1 MRFGDPAGESWSAGN
16 PSAMLPSGVDVRPTP
31 TLRWLLLLSLAEIAT
46 MVTFSNYTAAQP
58 LLAQQWRLS
67 SAEAGAIFGAQQA
80 GYALAVLWLAS
91 LTDLVGVRRI
101 YLLSAAWNG
110 FAAALFAVGARG
122 FLSALL
128 LRALL
133 GVGLAGTYMPGVRLV
148 AETFPQRKRG
158 AALGV
163 FIACFSVGAALSLF
177 LAGRL
182 LVLGVRTMFLLTAA
196 GPLLGVLLAWPVVR
210 DGPRPMAGAR
220 RRGLPF
226 RDVLRNPPALRYI
239 AGYTAHNWE
248 LFGMRAWLPV
258 FLTAAWSAQGA
269 SLPEATRMGTAVGSA
284 VLLAGA
290 ASNAAGGW
298 LSDRAGR
305 MRTIVTFLSASA
317 LCSAV
322 IGWLLPVGL
331 GAVIAVAL
339 LYGIFTTAES
349 STLSTAVAESA
360 FPHALGTTMAVQS
373 TVGFVATIVSP
384 VLFGALLDAYG
395 WGWAF
400 VSLAVAAA
408 AGVLTLLTGGA
419 PVSGVRLD

>member
-1 MRFGDPAGESWSAGN
+1 
-16 PSAMLPSGVDVRPTP
+16 
-31 TLRWLLLLSLAEIAT
+31 
-46 MVTFSNYTAAQP
+46 
-58 LLAQQWRLS
+58 
-67 SAEAGAIFGAQQA
+67 
-80 GYALAVLWLAS
+80 
-91 LTDLVGVRRI
+91 
-101 YLLSAAWNG
+101 
-110 FAAALFAVGARG
+110 
-122 FLSALL
+122 
-128 LRALL
+128 
-133 GVGLAGTYMPGVRLV
+133 
-148 AETFPQRKRG
+148 
-158 AALGV
+158 
-163 FIACFSVGAALSLF
+163 
-177 LAGRL
+177 
-182 LVLGVRTMFLLTAA
+182 
-196 GPLLGVLLAWPVVR
+196 
-210 DGPRPMAGAR
+210 
-220 RRGLPF
+220 
-226 RDVLRNPPALRYI
+226 
-239 AGYTAHNWE
+239 
-248 LFGMRAWLPV
+248 MRAWLPV

-305 MRTIVTFLSASA
+305 RRTIVTFLSASA

-408 AGVLTLLTGGA
+408 AGVLTMLTGGA